1 MESRDLI
8 LQADSIAQGKG
19 LNQSQWSSLAGFASN
34 GQTVSR
40 IVNRGNCKLSTLVA
54 LLDTVGCEL
63 KIVKKDGI

>member
-63 KIVKKDGI
+63 KIVKKD

>member
-8 LQADSIAQGKG
+8 LQADLIAQGRG

>member
-8 LQADSIAQGKG
+8 LQADLIAQGRG
-19 LNQSQWSSLAGFASN
+19 LNQSQWSSLVGFASN

>member
-1 MESRDLI
+1 MEARDLI
-8 LQADSIAQGKG
+8 LQADAIAQNRG
-19 LNQSQWSSLAGFASN
+19 LNQSQWSSLAGYASN

-40 IVNRGNCKLSTLVA
+40 IVNRGNCRLSTLVA